1 MAEFARIL
9 AQLRE
14 RSGMRQKT
22 LANLIGVTPSVVSQ
36 YETGK
41 TMPGY
46 DVMLRIAD
54 HFHVSVDFLLGRD
67 ARALETDRW
76 LNNYYIDNLTNRQLL
91 EQCANLSQSQ
101 RKVLCGVL
109 QVLIREDNA

>member
-1 MAEFARIL
+1 MADFARTLI
-9 AQLRE
+9 QLRE
-14 RSGMRQKT
+14 NHNISQKA
-22 LANLIGVTPSVVSQ
+22 LSSVLGVTPSVVSQ
-36 YETGK
+36 YEHGCA
-41 TMPGY
+41 MPGY

-76 LNNYYIDNLTNRQLL
+76 LNKYYINNLTNRQLL
-91 EQCANLSQSQ
+91 EQCGTLSQSQ